1 MMLNSL
7 VLVVKCHGAEIKKI
21 VIYKSWCLVNHTI
34 FGQIELDS

>member
-7 VLVVKCHGAEIKKI
+7 VLVVKCNGTEIKKV
-21 VIYKSWCLVNHTI
+21 VIYKSWCSVNQTI